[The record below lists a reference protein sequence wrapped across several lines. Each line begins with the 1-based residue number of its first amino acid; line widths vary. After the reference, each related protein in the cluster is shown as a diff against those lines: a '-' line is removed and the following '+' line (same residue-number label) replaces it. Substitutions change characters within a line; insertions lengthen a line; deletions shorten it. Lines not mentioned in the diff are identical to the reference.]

1 VPDKNSFL
9 KFHEWGQQFGA
20 IYQTNLA
27 GQTHVWITRDNVAQE
42 LLGKRAANNSE
53 RPFIPSLQ
61 ADNRVSGHY
70 LPLMSRNGT
79 WFLTRAWINLLTTA
93 RTVDQ
98 TEKVREANHGQV
110 ISQCV
115 LQLSWAGVSSSPV
128 RAHDRSI
135 PLQPHFGIFHLESDL
150 QTRMGYCRSF
160 W

>member
-1 VPDKNSFL
+1 MAFISLIAVVFVIAVVSLINYVNSMKKSQLPTGIQRLPGPKGKVQVPLSRPCTKTNIAGYPILGSVPDVPDKNSFL

-79 WFLTRAWINLLTTA
+79 
-93 RTVDQ
+93 
-98 TEKVREANHGQV
+98 
-110 ISQCV
+110 
-115 LQLSWAGVSSSPV
+115 
-128 RAHDRSI
+128 
-135 PLQPHFGIFHLESDL
+135 
-150 QTRMGYCRSF
+150 
-160 W
+160 